1 MIVDAFTKYLGTQTI
16 MWITCV
22 ACRLRL
28 LLDQMKKS
36 MQKFGFMEKGNH
48 DLAAFVGLLQQ
59 LVEGA
64 SPRDLASRVPAEFR
78 PAWNVIVNSIS
89 H

>member
-1 MIVDAFTKYLGTQTI
+1 
-16 MWITCV
+16 
-22 ACRLRL
+22 
-28 LLDQMKKS
+28 
-36 MQKFGFMEKGNH
+36 MEKSDH

-64 SPRDLASRVPAEFR
+64 YPRDLASRVPAEFQ
-78 PAWNVIVNSIS
+78 PAWDAIVNNIS